1 MFIHGEKKKKK
12 AHRCEFWRTGY
23 NICFRCTH
31 IWHVFT
37 SFCQFRRDAHFIRTP
52 FPRGALVPFSSL
64 GTIESHLPRTRNR
77 IVCSV
82 GTHTTFQGVLFPK
95 RNRYHPKQH
104 MPRFIF
110 LTYVLFSSFF
120 FFFFLHRS
128 ICRTVGNVLIPN
140 CKCTARLTFGVN
152 FTSPTRSLMRQMKSK
167 IWVSKQAHLNASPTL
182 HAFGRLSLFLSM
194 KFASPW

>member
-1 MFIHGEKKKKK
+1 MACFCCNFFVVAHIHADSHTVLHNKEHRLYTYSAWRSFLCSFMEKKKKK

-37 SFCQFRRDAHFIRTP
+37 SFCQFRRNAHFIRTP

-64 GTIESHLPRTRNR
+64 GTIQSHLPRTRNR

-120 FFFFLHRS
+120 FFFF
-128 ICRTVGNVLIPN
+128 
-140 CKCTARLTFGVN
+140 
-152 FTSPTRSLMRQMKSK
+152 FTEAYVEP
-167 IWVSKQAHLNASPTL
+167 WVM
-182 HAFGRLSLFLSM
+182 F
-194 KFASPW
+194 